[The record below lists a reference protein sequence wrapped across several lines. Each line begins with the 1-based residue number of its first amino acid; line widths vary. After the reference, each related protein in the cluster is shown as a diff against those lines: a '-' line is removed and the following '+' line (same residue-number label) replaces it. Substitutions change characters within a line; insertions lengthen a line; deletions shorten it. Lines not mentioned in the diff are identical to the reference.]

1 MRGVFLLA
9 LVLVILMVG
18 FTVTDFH
25 GEAAVPL
32 IAFQPNLHET
42 FRDETF
48 SLNITVSNVT
58 DLYLWVVTIEWNSTV
73 LDFLQYVEGPF
84 LKQGGETTIMD
95 SGVSNGKIS
104 ELACTLVGDVA
115 GVNGS
120 GTLITLTYTALTVGT
135 TSVNITF
142 SDLLTSA
149 GQSISHETGEATIKV
164 LPSVHDVAVSDL
176 TLSETAVSPNETV
189 TIHVTVQN
197 LGDYPET
204 FNLTVSYT
212 RLVDPLI
219 GNQTLTLQL
228 NQSETLEFTW
238 KPTTTGRYEIKAYTS
253 EIPNDANPDNNVKTA
268 YLRVSSSLSEG
279 GFGGNRFRFLKNE
292 LFRGREKYGRFDQG
306 ARICMCQFPS

>member
-1 MRGVFLLA
+1 MRGVFLLTLA
-9 LVLVILMVG
+9 LIMVLIG
-18 FTVTDFH
+18 FTITDFS
-25 GEAAVPL
+25 GEASVPL

-42 FRDETF
+42 FRDEAF

-58 DLYLWVVTIEWNSTV
+58 DLYLWVVNVEWNSTV

-95 SGVSNGKIS
+95 SGVSPGKIS
-104 ELACTLVGDVA
+104 ELACTLLGDVA

-120 GTLITLTYTALTVGT
+120 GTLVTLTYTALTVGT

-142 SDLLTSA
+142 SDLLNSA

-164 LPSVHDVAVSDL
+164 LPSIHDVAVSDL
-176 TLSETAVSPNETV
+176 TLSKTAVSPNETV
-189 TIHVTVQN
+189 TINVTVQN

-219 GNQTLTLQL
+219 GNQTLTLQPS
-228 NQSETLEFTW
+228 QSETLEFTW
-238 KPTTTGRYEIKAYTS
+238 KPTTTGLYEIKAYTS
-253 EIPNDANPDNNVKTA
+253 EIPNDANPENNVKTA
-268 YLRVSSSLSEG
+268 YLRVSSSLGEG
-279 GFGGNRFRFLKNE
+279 GFGGNRF
-292 LFRGREKYGRFDQG
+292 FRILQ
-306 ARICMCQFPS
+306 C